1 MDISQTTSGED
12 RKRLN
17 DRYESNRETNKK
29 QIL

>member
-1 MDISQTTSGED
+1 MDISQTTSDED

-17 DRYESNRETNKK
+17 DWTELNRETNKK